1 MKAKIKVK
9 LINENVQL
17 PEISS
22 NGDWID
28 LRAAKD
34 IDIKAPQAGTQY
46 TKDNAKYRD
55 VTSSTYYIPLGIAIK
70 LPKGYEAIVASRSGT
85 PRKFSII
92 PSNGIGIIDGS
103 YCGNNDE
110 WNYICSPLNNTTIKA
125 GDRICQFRIQL
136 SQHATI
142 LQKLKWLFTNGV
154 EIVKVDNLDNTDRGM
169 NITGYN

>member
-28 LRAAKD
+28 LRAAED
-34 IDIKAPQAGTQY
+34 ISIKAPQAGTQY
-46 TKDNAKYRD
+46 NKDNAKYRD

-70 LPKGYEAIVASRSGT
+70 LPKGYEAIVASRSGA
-85 PRKFSII
+85 PRKFNIT

-136 SQHATI
+136 SQHATV

-154 EIVKVDNLDNTDRGM
+154 EIVNVDNLNDTNRGM
-169 NITGYN
+169 NVTGYN

>member
-46 TKDNAKYRD
+46 SKNNEKYRD
-55 VTSSTYYIPLGIAIK
+55 VMSNTYYIPLGIAIK

-85 PRKFSII
+85 SRKFSIT

-136 SQHATI
+136 SQHATV
-142 LQKLKWLFTNGV
+142 LQKLKWLFTDGV

>member
-46 TKDNAKYRD
+46 SKNNEKYRD
-55 VTSSTYYIPLGIAIK
+55 VISNTYYIPLGVAIK

-85 PRKFSII
+85 PRKFNIT
-92 PSNGIGIIDGS
+92 PSNGIGIIDG
-103 YCGNNDE
+103 
-110 WNYICSPLNNTTIKA
+110 K
-125 GDRICQFRIQL
+125 L
-136 SQHATI
+136 SI
-142 LQKLKWLFTNGV
+142 F
-154 EIVKVDNLDNTDRGM
+154 
-169 NITGYN
+169 

>member
-28 LRAAKD
+28 LRAAED
-34 IDIKAPQAGTQY
+34 ISIKASQAGTQY

-55 VTSSTYYIPLGIAIK
+55 VTSSAYYIPLGIAIK

-85 PRKFSII
+85 PRKFSIT

-136 SQHATI
+136 SQHATV
-142 LQKLKWLFTNGV
+142 LQKIKWLFTDGV

>member
-55 VTSSTYYIPLGIAIK
+55 VISSTYYIPLGVAIK

-85 PRKFSII
+85 PRKFSIT
-92 PSNGIGIIDGS
+92 PSNGMGIIDGS

-136 SQHATI
+136 SQHATV

-154 EIVKVDNLDNTDRGM
+154 KIVNVDNLNDTNRGM
-169 NITGYN
+169 NVTGYN

>member
-46 TKDNAKYRD
+46 SKNNEKYRD

-85 PRKFSII
+85 PRKFSIT

-142 LQKLKWLFTNGV
+142 LQKLKWLFTDGV

>member
-46 TKDNAKYRD
+46 SKNNEKYRD

-85 PRKFSII
+85 PRKFSIT

-142 LQKLKWLFTNGV
+142 LQKLKWLFTDGV
-154 EIVKVDNLDNTDRGM
+154 EIVKVDNLDDTNRGM

>member
-9 LINENVQL
+9 LINENIQL

-28 LRAAKD
+28 LRAAED
-34 IDIKAPQAGTQY
+34 ISIKASQAGTQY

-55 VTSSTYYIPLGIAIK
+55 VMSSTYYIPLGVAIK

-85 PRKFSII
+85 PRKFSIT

-136 SQHATI
+136 SQHATV
-142 LQKLKWLFTNGV
+142 LQKLKWLFTDGV
-154 EIVKVDNLDNTDRGM
+154 EIVKVDNLDNTNRGM